1 MNIFNNLS
9 IKYKLIIVVLL
20 TATIG
25 LTLSG
30 AVSLSYAR
38 IMQKESLAE
47 NMQILAQVIALRSA
61 AALSFGDTHNALANL
76 ETLKASKPID
86 LACMYDAE
94 GNEFVKAVMA
104 AENQRCPTQLQQDG
118 EFFSDGY
125 LEIFQSIRLNNIV
138 IGTVYLR
145 TGLDVLDQH
154 LYQQIILGFSVL
166 IISLIISF
174 ALTAR
179 MQKKIYSPIIHLGAV
194 ATEVMN
200 HNNYSIRAPVENN
213 DEVGETVRAFNDM
226 LHEIEL
232 DKKELVHLAY
242 YDHLTGLPNR
252 RLFSEDLE
260 IALNETASDG
270 DKKLA
275 LIFMD
280 VDRFKQVNDTL
291 GHDIGDLLLKEFS
304 KRINAVIPEFSAAY
318 RLGGDEFTVIVNNAL
333 SEKNVEDI
341 ANSILKILKTPLLVA
356 GEVLTISASIG
367 GVITDGN
374 DTLQTIMKNADIALY
389 RAKDA
394 GRSNYQLFG
403 DSNDEPIWY

>member
-1 MNIFNNLS
+1 MTIFNNLS

-86 LACMYDAE
+86 LACMYDVE

-118 EFFSDGY
+118 EYFSDGY

-154 LYQQIILGFSVL
+154 LYQQIIL
-166 IISLIISF
+166 
-174 ALTAR
+174 
-179 MQKKIYSPIIHLGAV
+179 
-194 ATEVMN
+194 
-200 HNNYSIRAPVENN
+200 
-213 DEVGETVRAFNDM
+213 
-226 LHEIEL
+226 
-232 DKKELVHLAY
+232 
-242 YDHLTGLPNR
+242 
-252 RLFSEDLE
+252 
-260 IALNETASDG
+260 
-270 DKKLA
+270 
-275 LIFMD
+275 
-280 VDRFKQVNDTL
+280 
-291 GHDIGDLLLKEFS
+291 
-304 KRINAVIPEFSAAY
+304 
-318 RLGGDEFTVIVNNAL
+318 
-333 SEKNVEDI
+333 
-341 ANSILKILKTPLLVA
+341 
-356 GEVLTISASIG
+356 
-367 GVITDGN
+367 
-374 DTLQTIMKNADIALY
+374 
-389 RAKDA
+389 
-394 GRSNYQLFG
+394 
-403 DSNDEPIWY
+403 